1 MSDGISD
8 IEDSWRDS
16 NKKKADFLENLL
28 ECDEKDVD
36 FILSVYDMAID
47 MNRNKE
53 LTDKQLRKIREFL
66 SRKKWIFMEEDK

>member
-28 ECDEKDVD
+28 ECDEQDVE
-36 FILSVYDMAID
+36 FVLTVYDEAID
-47 MNRNKE
+47 MNRHKE
-53 LTDKQLRKIREFL
+53 ITDRQLKKVREIL
-66 SRKKWIFMEEDK
+66 AGKKWPF